1 MFSKELYQKYL
12 HTKTLGCE
20 LIFQPQTN
28 STNED
33 AWEYIQNGISHGSL
47 FLTDTQTDGKG
58 RRDNKWFSTPE
69 KSLTFSFILHSKLE
83 LEKMGL
89 LPLLTGIS
97 IVRGIES
104 ATAIQT
110 GLKWPNDIMLNEKK
124 MGGIL
129 IESKQIRNGLGVV
142 VGVGLNINENAQD
155 IPHTLRNNA
164 ISLTMFSRQTHSREQ
179 ILSAILNEF
188 ETLYNNQMDSIISL
202 WTDHCIHQDREVS
215 FHSEKGK
222 QQGIFQGISSLGHA
236 EIQINGKTQ
245 TFPSGVIIL

>member
-1 MFSKELYQKYL
+1 
-12 HTKTLGCE
+12 
-20 LIFQPQTN
+20 
-28 STNED
+28 
-33 AWEYIQNGISHGSL
+33 
-47 FLTDTQTDGKG
+47 
-58 RRDNKWFSTPE
+58 
-69 KSLTFSFILHSKLE
+69 
-83 LEKMGL
+83 MGL

-97 IVRGIES
+97 IVKGITA

-129 IESKQIRNGLGVV
+129 IESKQTGHGLGVV

-164 ISLTMFSRQTHSREQ
+164 ISLAMFSRQTHSREQ

-188 ETLYNNQMDSIISL
+188 ETLYNNQMDSIIPL

-245 TFPSGVIIL
+245 TFPSGMVIL

>member
-1 MFSKELYQKYL
+1 MFSKELYQKNL
-12 HTKTLGCE
+12 CTTILGRE
-20 LIFQPQTN
+20 FNYHPQTN

-33 AWEYIQNGISHGSL
+33 AWQCFIDGTPDGTLI
-47 FLTDTQTDGKG
+47 LTDNQTNGKG
-58 RRDNKWFSTPE
+58 RRQNKWVSTPD
-69 KSLTFSFILHSKLE
+69 KSLTFSFILHSELE

-97 IVRGIES
+97 IVKGITA

-129 IESKQIRNGLGVV
+129 IESKQTEHGLGVV

-164 ISLTMFSRQTHSREQ
+164 ISLAMFSKQTHSREQ

-188 ETLYNNQMDSIISL
+188 ETLYNNQMDSIIPL

-222 QQGIFQGISSLGHA
+222 QKGIFQGISSQGHA

-245 TFPSGVIIL
+245 TFPSGMVIL

>member
-1 MFSKELYQKYL
+1 MFSKELYKKYL

-47 FLTDTQTDGKG
+47 FLTDDQIGGKG
-58 RRDNKWFSTPE
+58 RRDNQWVSTPD
-69 KSLTFSFILHSKLE
+69 KSLTFSFILHSELE

-129 IESKQIRNGLGVV
+129 IESKQTGHGLGVV

-164 ISLTMFSRQTHSREQ
+164 ISLAMFSRQTHSREQ

-188 ETLYNNQMDSIISL
+188 ETLYNNQMDSIIPL

>member
-1 MFSKELYQKYL
+1 MFSKELYQKNL
-12 HTKTLGCE
+12 CTTILGRE
-20 LIFQPQTN
+20 FNYHPQTN

-33 AWEYIQNGISHGSL
+33 AWQCFIDGTPDGTLI
-47 FLTDTQTDGKG
+47 LTDNQTNGKG
-58 RRDNKWFSTPE
+58 RRQNKWVSTPD
-69 KSLTFSFILHSKLE
+69 KSLTFSFILHSELE

-97 IVRGIES
+97 IVKGITA

-129 IESKQIRNGLGVV
+129 IESKQTGHGLGVV

-164 ISLTMFSRQTHSREQ
+164 ISLAMFSRQTHSREQ

-188 ETLYNNQMDSIISL
+188 ETLYNNQMDSIIPL

-245 TFPSGVIIL
+245 TFPSGMVIL

>member
-1 MFSKELYQKYL
+1 MFSQERYQKYL
-12 HTKTLGCE
+12 CTTILGRE
-20 LIFQPQTN
+20 FNYHPQTN

-33 AWEYIQNGISHGSL
+33 AWRYTQNSSGHGSL
-47 FLTDTQTDGKG
+47 VFTDKQTVGKG
-58 RRDNKWFSTPE
+58 RRDNQWVSTPD
-69 KSLTFSFILHSKLE
+69 KSLTFSFILHSELE

-89 LPLLTGIS
+89 LPILTGIS

-164 ISLTMFSRQTHSREQ
+164 ISLAMFSKQTHSREQ

-188 ETLYNNQMDSIISL
+188 ETLYNNQMNSIIPL

-222 QQGIFQGISSLGHA
+222 QKGIFQGVSSLGHA

>member
-110 GLKWPNDIMLNEKK
+110 GLKWPNDIMLSRKK

-129 IESKQIRNGLGVV
+129 IESKSTLDGLAVV
-142 VGVGLNINENAQD
+142 VGVGLNINETDQD
-155 IPHTLRNNA
+155 FPEPIKNYAT
-164 ISLTMFSRQTHSREQ
+164 SLKIYSDANYSREQ
-179 ILSAILNEF
+179 ILAEILNEF
-188 ETLYNNQMDSIISL
+188 EQLYTNQWGSIISS
-202 WTDHCIHQDREVS
+202 WYKYCIHEDSAVS
-215 FHSEKGK
+215 FHTEEGK
-222 QQGIFQGISSLGHA
+222 YEGVFQGIAANGHA
-236 EIQINGKTQ
+236 EILINGKIKK
-245 TFPSGVIIL
+245 FPAGMVTL

>member
-129 IESKQIRNGLGVV
+129 IESKQIQNGLGVV

-188 ETLYNNQMDSIISL
+188 ETLYNNQMDSIIPL

>member
-188 ETLYNNQMDSIISL
+188 ETLYNNQMDSIIPL

-222 QQGIFQGISSLGHA
+222 QKGIFQGISSQGHA

-245 TFPSGVIIL
+245 TFPSGMVIL

>member
-110 GLKWPNDIMLNEKK
+110 GLKWPNDIILNEKK

-164 ISLTMFSRQTHSREQ
+164 ISLAMFSKQTHSREQ
-179 ILSAILNEF
+179 ILSASLNEF
-188 ETLYNNQMDSIISL
+188 ETLYNNQMDSIIPL

>member
-33 AWEYIQNGISHGSL
+33 AWRYTQNGSGHGSL
-47 FLTDTQTDGKG
+47 VFTDKQTDGKG
-58 RRDNKWFSTPE
+58 RRDNKWVSTPE
-69 KSLTFSFILHSKLE
+69 KSLTFSFILHSELE

-97 IVRGIES
+97 IVKGITA

-129 IESKQIRNGLGVV
+129 IESKQTGHGLGVV

-155 IPHTLRNNA
+155 IPPTLRNNA
-164 ISLTMFSRQTHSREQ
+164 ISLAMFSRQTHSREQ

-188 ETLYNNQMDSIISL
+188 ETLYNNQMDSIIPL
-202 WTDHCIHQDREVS
+202 WTDHCIHQNREVS

-245 TFPSGVIIL
+245 TFPSGMVIL

>member
-12 HTKTLGCE
+12 HTKILGCE

-129 IESKQIRNGLGVV
+129 IESKQIQNGLGVV

-155 IPHTLRNNA
+155 IPHNLRDNA
-164 ISLTMFSRQTHSREQ
+164 ISLAMFSRQTHSREQ

-188 ETLYNNQMDSIISL
+188 ETLYNNQMDSIIPL

-245 TFPSGVIIL
+245 TFPSGMVIL

>member
-12 HTKTLGCE
+12 HTTTLGRE
-20 LIFQPQTN
+20 FNYHPQTN

-33 AWEYIQNGISHGSL
+33 AWRYTQNGSGHGSL
-47 FLTDTQTDGKG
+47 VFTDTQTGGKG
-58 RRDNKWFSTPE
+58 RRDNKWDSTPE
-69 KSLTFSFILHSKLE
+69 KSLTFSFILHSELE

-97 IVRGIES
+97 IVRGIEF

-129 IESKQIRNGLGVV
+129 IESKQTGHGLGVV

-202 WTDHCIHQDREVS
+202 WNDNCIHQDREVS

-245 TFPSGVIIL
+245 TFPSGIVVL

>member
-69 KSLTFSFILHSKLE
+69 KSLTFSFILHSELE

-129 IESKQIRNGLGVV
+129 IESKQTEHGLGVV

-164 ISLTMFSRQTHSREQ
+164 ISLAMFSRQTHSREQ

-188 ETLYNNQMDSIISL
+188 ETLYNNQMDSIIPL

-222 QQGIFQGISSLGHA
+222 QQGLFQGISSLGHA

-245 TFPSGVIIL
+245 TFPSGIVVL

>member
-1 MFSKELYQKYL
+1 MFSQERYQKYL
-12 HTKTLGCE
+12 CTTILGRE
-20 LIFQPQTN
+20 FNYHPQTN

-33 AWEYIQNGISHGSL
+33 AWQYTQNSSGHGSL
-47 FLTDTQTDGKG
+47 FLTDNQTGGKG
-58 RRDNKWFSTPE
+58 RRDNKWVSTPE
-69 KSLTFSFILHSKLE
+69 KSLTFSFILHSELE

-97 IVRGIES
+97 IVKGIT
-104 ATAIQT
+104 ATTAIQT

-129 IESKQIRNGLGVV
+129 IESKQTGHGLGVV

-155 IPHTLRNNA
+155 IPHALSDNA
-164 ISLTMFSRQTHSREQ
+164 ISLAMFSRQTHSREQ

-188 ETLYNNQMDSIISL
+188 ETLYNNQMDSIIPL

-222 QQGIFQGISSLGHA
+222 QKGIFQGISSQGHA

-245 TFPSGVIIL
+245 TFPSGMVIL

>member
-1 MFSKELYQKYL
+1 MFSKELYQKNL
-12 HTKTLGCE
+12 CTTILGRE
-20 LIFQPQTN
+20 FHYHPQTN

-33 AWEYIQNGISHGSL
+33 AWQCFIDGTPDGTLI
-47 FLTDTQTDGKG
+47 LTDNQTNGKG
-58 RRDNKWFSTPE
+58 RRQNKWVSTPD
-69 KSLTFSFILHSKLE
+69 KSLTFSFILHSELE

-129 IESKQIRNGLGVV
+129 IESKQIQNGLGVV

-155 IPHTLRNNA
+155 IPHNLRDNA
-164 ISLTMFSRQTHSREQ
+164 ISLAMFSGQPHSREQ

-188 ETLYNNQMDSIISL
+188 EVLYDTQMDSIIPL
-202 WTDHCIHQDREVS
+202 WTDRCIHLDSEVS
-215 FHSEKGK
+215 FHSEEGK
-222 QQGIFQGISSLGHA
+222 RQGIFLGISSLGHA

>member
-12 HTKTLGCE
+12 RTTILGRE
-20 LIFQPQTN
+20 FNYHPQTN

-33 AWEYIQNGISHGSL
+33 AWRYTQNSSGHGSL
-47 FLTDTQTDGKG
+47 VFTDKQTVGKG
-58 RRDNKWFSTPE
+58 RRDNQWVSTPD
-69 KSLTFSFILHSKLE
+69 KSLTFSFILHSELE

-97 IVRGIES
+97 IVRGITA

-129 IESKQIRNGLGVV
+129 IESKQTEHGLGVV

-155 IPHTLRNNA
+155 IPHTLRDNA
-164 ISLTMFSRQTHSREQ
+164 ISLAMFSRQTHSREQ

-188 ETLYNNQMDSIISL
+188 ETLYNNQMNSIIPL

-222 QQGIFQGISSLGHA
+222 QKGIFQGISSQGHA

-245 TFPSGVIIL
+245 TFPSGMVIL

>member
-58 RRDNKWFSTPE
+58 RRDNKWFSTSE

-129 IESKQIRNGLGVV
+129 IESKQIQNGLGVV

-155 IPHTLRNNA
+155 IPHNLRDNA
-164 ISLTMFSRQTHSREQ
+164 ISLAMFSGQPHSREQ

-188 ETLYNNQMDSIISL
+188 EALYDTQMDSIIPL
-202 WTDHCIHQDREVS
+202 WTDRCIHQNMEVS
-215 FHSEKGK
+215 FHSEQGK
-222 QQGIFQGISSLGHA
+222 QQGIFHGISSQGHA
-236 EIQINGKTQ
+236 EIQINGETQ
-245 TFPSGVIIL
+245 TFPSGVVIL

>member
-129 IESKQIRNGLGVV
+129 IESKQIQNGLGVV
-142 VGVGLNINENAQD
+142 VGVGLNINENAQN
-155 IPHTLRNNA
+155 IPYTLRNNA
-164 ISLTMFSRQTHSREQ
+164 ISLAMFSRQTHSREQ

-188 ETLYNNQMDSIISL
+188 ETLYNNQMDSIIPL

>member
-58 RRDNKWFSTPE
+58 RRDNKWFSTLE

-164 ISLTMFSRQTHSREQ
+164 ISLAMFSKQTHSREQ

-188 ETLYNNQMDSIISL
+188 ETLYNNQMDSIIPL